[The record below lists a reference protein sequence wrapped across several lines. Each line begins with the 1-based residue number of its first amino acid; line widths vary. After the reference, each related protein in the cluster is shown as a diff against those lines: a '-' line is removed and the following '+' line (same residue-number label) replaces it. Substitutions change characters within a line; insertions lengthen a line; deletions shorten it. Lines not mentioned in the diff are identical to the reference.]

1 MCTSMT
7 TRINGKIYISWRKSL
22 SDVRSQTRYHAVY
35 GTAAPPVGN
44 AGGALG
50 VEAVRGEI
58 DAGAG
63 EGAPAKSA
71 KSAGVNVG

>member
-1 MCTSMT
+1 
-7 TRINGKIYISWRKSL
+7 
-22 SDVRSQTRYHAVY
+22 VY
-35 GTAAPPVGN
+35 GTAPPPIGN

-63 EGAPAKSA
+63 EGAPAKST

>member
-1 MCTSMT
+1 M
-7 TRINGKIYISWRKSL
+7 
-22 SDVRSQTRYHAVY
+22 Y

-44 AGGALG
+44 AGSALG

-58 DAGAG
+58 EAGAG

-71 KSAGVNVG
+71 KSAGVNVGYVSLIGVGGEQLVAN